1 MPGLQIR
8 YAQVSGREIL
18 STERYRSSIE
28 SWHCYVLAM
37 AGYIV
42 YINSEQLG
50 VGTEQSVNAT
60 MARCG
65 FKRAIRRHF
74 NAGIPLPTL
83 LYVGQSSY
91 SERHLSDQLEKVAQ
105 VPHMSD
111 IQVLIFRANGLRSR
125 RTGNPTY
132 TLQPVSKY
140 IN

>member
-1 MPGLQIR
+1 
-8 YAQVSGREIL
+8 
-18 STERYRSSIE
+18 
-28 SWHCYVLAM
+28 M
-37 AGYIV
+37 AEYIV

-50 VGTEQSVNAT
+50 FGTEQSVNAK

-65 FKRAIRRHF
+65 FNRAIRRHF
-74 NAGIPLPTL
+74 NVGIPLPTL
-83 LYVGQSSY
+83 LYVGHSSY
-91 SERHLSDQLEKVAQ
+91 SERHLSDYLEKTLRF
-105 VPHMSD
+105 HTMSD